1 MKLYVP
7 EDSFIPLVGICVT
20 LAIAFLICFKIS
32 NLYFEAIQKKEQ
44 RKWKKFKKD
53 TRCVLIGID
62 KSGFFSNKYIW
73 KTKDGIIVKN
83 KHKN

>member
-20 LAIAFLICFKIS
+20 LAIGFLICFKIS

-53 TRCVLIGID
+53 ARCVLIGID
-62 KSGFFSNKYIW
+62 KSNKYIW